1 MKHTDSEVK
10 KLKNYH
16 IEMWNLV
23 QEQIDKA
30 FAALKN
36 NDKEAAR
43 EVISRERMVNAQ
55 ELVVDHHC
63 EDFIAMFSPV
73 AIDLRFVISLIK
85 ITNNLE
91 RIGDFAKGIASF
103 VIEKQSEAI
112 DAELSKELSL
122 DKMMENA
129 REMLNLAREAL
140 IEEDTALCR
149 RVLMMDDLMDDINR
163 KAPQVLG
170 RHIQTHPESGEEM
183 IHLFALIR
191 RIERIG
197 DRTGNIAEEI
207 VFYIDAKELRHQKKL

>member
-30 FAALKN
+30 FLAFKN

-103 VIEKQSEAI
+103 VIDNHSEVI
-112 DAELSKELSL
+112 DAGLSKELLL
-122 DKMMENA
+122 DEMMDNA

-170 RHIQTHPESGEEM
+170 RHIQAHPESSEEM
-183 IHLFALIR
+183 IHLYALIR

>member
-30 FAALKN
+30 FLALKN

-103 VIEKQSEAI
+103 VIDTQSEAI
-112 DAELSKELSL
+112 DAGLSKELSL
-122 DKMMENA
+122 DEMMDNA

-149 RVLMMDDLMDDINR
+149 KVLMMDDMMDDINR

-170 RHIQTHPESGEEM
+170 RHIQAHPESSEEM
-183 IHLFALIR
+183 IHLYALIR

>member
-23 QEQIDKA
+23 QEQIDKS

-91 RIGDFAKGIASF
+91 RIGDFAKGIATF
-103 VIEKQSEAI
+103 VIEQQSKAI
-112 DAELSKELSL
+112 DAKLSEELSL

-129 REMLNLAREAL
+129 RDMLTLAREAL

-163 KAPQVLG
+163 NAPQVLG
-170 RHIQTHPESGEEM
+170 RHIQAHPETAEEM
-183 IHLFALIR
+183 IRLYSLIR

-197 DRTGNIAEEI
+197 DRTSNIAEEI
-207 VFYIDAKELRHQKKL
+207 VFYVDAKEQQKKKKL

>member
-30 FAALKN
+30 FAAFKE

-63 EDFIAMFSPV
+63 EDFMAMFSPV

-91 RIGDFAKGIASF
+91 RIGDFAKGIATF
-103 VIEKQSEAI
+103 VIEQQSGMI
-112 DAELSKELSL
+112 DEELSRKLSL

-129 REMLNLAREAL
+129 RDMLALAREAL

-149 RVLMMDDLMDDINR
+149 RVLTMDDLMDDINSR
-163 KAPQVLG
+163 APQILG
-170 RHIQTHPESGEEM
+170 NHIQNHPETAEEM
-183 IHLFALIR
+183 IRLYSLIR

-197 DRTGNIAEEI
+197 DRTSNIAEEI
-207 VFYIDAKELRHQKKL
+207 VFFVDAKELRHQKKL

>member
-170 RHIQTHPESGEEM
+170 RHIQAHPESGEEM

>member
-23 QEQIDKA
+23 QEQIDKS

-91 RIGDFAKGIASF
+91 RIGDFAKGIATF
-103 VIEKQSEAI
+103 VIEQQSKAI
-112 DAELSKELSL
+112 DAKLSEELSL

-129 REMLNLAREAL
+129 RDMLTLAREAL

-163 KAPQVLG
+163 NAPQVLG
-170 RHIQTHPESGEEM
+170 RHTQAHPETAEEM
-183 IHLFALIR
+183 IRLYSLIR

-197 DRTGNIAEEI
+197 DRTSNIAEEI
-207 VFYIDAKELRHQKKL
+207 VFYVDAKELRHQKKL